1 MMHQLLE
8 DSIKR
13 HLEETMPLIEQLN
26 GIDIMSRPVAG
37 GREAGELVLHLLRS
51 LEFYMKGVVTHDWK
65 PLPYNL
71 ETYTT
76 SEAIIQLARDVF
88 DRVRA
93 YTSRLSAL
101 DLRRVTKTS
110 GRPAAVGEI
119 ILEMLEHSIHHRG
132 QITVYY
138 RLLGITPAPISYIV

>member
-1 MMHQLLE
+1 MLYQLLKN
-8 DSIKR
+8 SIER
-13 HLEETMPLIEQLN
+13 HFEETLPLIEQLSDV
-26 GIDIMSRPVAG
+26 DIMSRPVAE
-37 GREAGELVLHLLRS
+37 GREVGEVVLHLLRS
-51 LEFYMKGVVTHDWK
+51 LEFYTKGVVTGDWK

-76 SEAIIQLARDVF
+76 SEAIIQLTRDVF
-88 DRVRA
+88 DSVRV
-93 YTSRLSAL
+93 YTSRLSSF
-101 DLRRVTKTS
+101 DMKRVIKTS

-138 RLLGITPAPISYIV
+138 RLLGITPVPISYIV

>member
-13 HLEETMPLIEQLN
+13 HLEETLPLIEQLN
-26 GIDIMSRPVAG
+26 GIDIMNRPVAG
-37 GREAGELVLHLLRS
+37 GREVGELVLHLLRS
-51 LEFYMKGVVTHDWK
+51 LEFYMKGVVTGNWK

-76 SEAIIQLARDVF
+76 SEAIIQLAREVF

-93 YTSRLSAL
+93 DTSRLSAL
-101 DLRRVTKTS
+101 DLKRVIKTS
-110 GRPAAVGEI
+110 GRPGAVGGI

-138 RLLGITPAPISYIV
+138 RLLGIAPAPISYIV